1 MPLSPQMPISIK
13 QRRRQKV
20 NAPLSFYIHIPYCV
34 KRCGYCD
41 FNTYTPAELQIT
53 TGLAEISRSY
63 IDLLIDEAKLARAS
77 APSAGLIP
85 TIFFGGGTP
94 TLMEPSD
101 LARILDELKASFGFS
116 SDIEITIEANP
127 DTLTLAKLNALRDIG
142 INRISLGMQ
151 STTPHV
157 LKVLDRTHNP
167 ANVGSAVTWAR
178 AAGFGHISVDLIY
191 GTPGETL
198 ADWRETLLEA
208 ISFDVDHISAYALIV
223 EEGTKLAAQ
232 VKRGEVAIPD
242 DDLMAD
248 KYLLAD
254 QLFSSAGLHW
264 YELSNWSKPQ
274 GECRHNIA
282 YWQGKNWWG
291 LGPGAHSHID
301 GKRWWNVKHPSSYRD
316 RLVSGESPAADA
328 EVLTAEQVESE
339 RIMLEIRLQ
348 TGIATASLS
357 PAALERMQS
366 YLDGAYLDAA
376 SWAAGSVVLT
386 QIGRLIADRIVRE
399 ILL

>member
-1 MPLSPQMPISIK
+1 MPISIK

-20 NAPLSFYIHIPYCV
+20 SAPLSFYIHIPYCV

-53 TGLAEISRSY
+53 SELSEISRSY
-63 IDLLIDEAKLARAS
+63 IDLLIDEAKLARNQ
-77 APSAGLIP
+77 APQAGAIP

-101 LARILDELKASFGFS
+101 LARILEELKASFGFA

-127 DTLTLAKLNALRDIG
+127 DTLSLEKLSQLRATG
-142 INRISLGMQ
+142 INRISVGMQ
-151 STTPHV
+151 STSPHV

-167 ANVGSAVTWAR
+167 ANVASAVKWAR
-178 AAGFGHISVDLIY
+178 EAGFEHVSVDLIY
-191 GTPGETL
+191 GTPGESL
-198 ADWRETLLEA
+198 ADWENTLREA
-208 ISFDVDHISAYALIV
+208 IALDIDHISAYALIV
-223 EEGTKLAAQ
+223 EAGTKLAAQ
-232 VKRGEVAIPD
+232 VKRGEVEVPD

-254 QLFSSAGLHW
+254 QLFSTAGFEW
-264 YELSNWSKPQ
+264 YELSNWAKPE

-282 YWQGKNWWG
+282 YWQGRNWWG

-301 GKRWWNVKHPSSYRD
+301 GKRWWNVKHPATYRD
-316 RLVSGESPAADA
+316 RLLAGEFPAADS
-328 EVLTAEQVESE
+328 EILTATQIESE
-339 RIMLEIRLQ
+339 RVMLEIRLRS
-348 TGIATASLS
+348 GIARSS
-357 PAALERMQS
+357 
-366 YLDGAYLDAA
+366 LDAA
-376 SWAAGSVVLT
+376 AIDRLQSYVAGAQLDAQSWADGLVVLT
-386 QIGRLIADRIVRE
+386 QTGRLIADRIVRE